1 MYKGLLTIKVTD
13 EITNFPIEGVSINIC
28 AMPKEGSTKSKY
40 IYKNLITNSSGMV
53 KKVSL
58 DAPNFIY
65 SQVPNSPRAYST
77 YILTIS
83 KEGYQSVVIQGVQIL
98 PLVEAIQNISL
109 SKISAFTT
117 TNKKIYKIG
126 DNVLYG
132 NYQPKILEDDLK
144 KVPYVLPN
152 VVVPEYIIV
161 HDGMPSDKNAPN
173 YWIPFRDYIKNVASS
188 EIYAT
193 WPTETIYAN
202 VVAIVSFTLN
212 RVYTEWYRNMGYDFT
227 ITSTTAYDHKFIY
240 NRNIFDTISVVV
252 DNIFNVYIQRP
263 KGNPQP
269 LLAQY
274 CDGIQTQCPGKM
286 TQWGSKYLGDQ
297 GYKFDEI
304 LRYYYGQD
312 IGLQGTDMIKGVPS
326 SFPGYTLTLW
336 STGEPVKTIQN
347 QLNAIANAYPA
358 LPKVDVDG
366 IYGPKT
372 QESVRKF
379 QEIFRMTQSG
389 NVDFATW
396 YAISKIYVAVTKIAE
411 FEI

>member
-28 AMPKEGSTKSKY
+28 AMPKEGSSKSKY
-40 IYKNLITNSSGMV
+40 IYKNLITNSSGIV

-83 KEGYQSVVIQGVQIL
+83 KDGYQSVVIQGVQIL

-109 SKISAFTT
+109 SKISTFT
-117 TNKKIYKIG
+117 NSSKKIYKIG

-132 NYQPKILEDDLK
+132 NYQPKIFEDDLK
-144 KVPYVLPN
+144 KVPYVLSN

-326 SFPGYTLTLW
+326 SFPRIY
-336 STGEPVKTIQN
+336 
-347 QLNAIANAYPA
+347 AYS
-358 LPKVDVDG
+358 LV
-366 IYGPKT
+366 YRRT
-372 QESVRKF
+372 S
-379 QEIFRMTQSG
+379 
-389 NVDFATW
+389 
-396 YAISKIYVAVTKIAE
+396 
-411 FEI
+411 

>member
-28 AMPKEGSTKSKY
+28 AMPKEVSTKSKY

-83 KEGYQSVVIQGVQIL
+83 KDGYQTVVIQGIQIL

-144 KVPYVLPN
+144 KVPYVLSN

-326 SFPGYTLTLW
+326 SFLGYTLTLW
-336 STGEPVKTIQN
+336 STGEPVRTIQN

-366 IYGPKT
+366 IYGPRT

-379 QEIFRMTQSG
+379 QEIFRMIQSG

>member
-83 KEGYQSVVIQGVQIL
+83 KDGYQTVVIQGVQIL

-117 TNKKIYKIG
+117 TNKNIYKIG

-144 KVPYVLPN
+144 KVPYVLSN

-326 SFPGYTLTLW
+326 SFPRYTLTLW

-347 QLNAIANAYPA
+347 QLNAISNAYPA

>member
-40 IYKNLITNSSGMV
+40 IYRNLITNSSGIV

-83 KEGYQSVVIQGVQIL
+83 KDGYQSVIIQGVQIL

-109 SKISAFTT
+109 SKTSALTKT
-117 TNKKIYKIG
+117 GPQVYKIG

-144 KVPYVLPN
+144 PVPYVLSN

-212 RVYTEWYRNMGYDFT
+212 RVYTEWYRNMGYNFT

-274 CDGIQTQCPGKM
+274 CDGIQTKCPGKM

-304 LRYYYGQD
+304 LRYYYGQN

-336 STGEPVKTIQN
+336 STGESVKTIQN
-347 QLNAIANAYPA
+347 QLNAISKAYPA

-379 QEIFRMTQSG
+379 QEIFRMTQTG

>member
-83 KEGYQSVVIQGVQIL
+83 KDGYQSVVIQGVQIL

-109 SKISAFTT
+109 SKISVFTT

-132 NYQPKILEDDLK
+132 NYQPKIFEDDLK

-304 LRYYYGQD
+304 LRHYYGQD

-336 STGEPVKTIQN
+336 STGESVRTIQS

>member
-83 KEGYQSVVIQGVQIL
+83 KDGYQSVVIQGVQIL

-144 KVPYVLPN
+144 KVPYVLSN

-336 STGEPVKTIQN
+336 SIGEPVKTIQN